1 MIEGR
6 RLSVGDAEL
15 KDAAPI
21 IQSSRSSDPLFFKR
35 ASQAAVPTRC
45 SFTMKSYMS
54 SAERGWLI
62 K

>member
-6 RLSVGDAEL
+6 RFSVGDAEL
-15 KDAAPI
+15 RCSPH
-21 IQSSRSSDPLFFKR
+21 PLFFKR